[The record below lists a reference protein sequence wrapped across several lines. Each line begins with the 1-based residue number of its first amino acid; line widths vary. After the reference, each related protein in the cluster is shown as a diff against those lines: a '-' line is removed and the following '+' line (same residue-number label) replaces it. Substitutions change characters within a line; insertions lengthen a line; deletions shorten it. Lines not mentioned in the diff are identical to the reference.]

1 MNNNNLFNGSDR
13 TTDRPEITFSR
24 SNEDRSNEDRSNED
38 RYNDSNNQQ
47 NKRHKSDTIT
57 SENSSFDNMSTK
69 LTNHLSENLVEPLR
83 HYISSNTNKSI
94 QMAFRMPSKY
104 DDAIFVAG
112 EREIHFNAQIDG
124 DTITR
129 FKKLISNVVNDNKEQ
144 LVKFDD
150 DGNVPL
156 GREKDSDVI
165 ITYIVNS
172 PGGSVHDVL
181 DFVDYINFLRR
192 TYSNIKFTSIITGMV
207 ASAGTVMCVIADR
220 RHMTRFAFAM
230 IHELSTGLSRT
241 NYTKIQTHADFIR
254 DVHNDLVTIYQEYRG
269 IDPSNI
275 ESKTELE
282 TLLRNESWMDAYKYK
297 SCGFIEEVIGVYDA
311 LNLRK
316 K

>member
-1 MNNNNLFNGSDR
+1 MNHSSLFN
-13 TTDRPEITFSR
+13 E
-24 SNEDRSNEDRSNED
+24 SNDRSDEDNK
-38 RYNDSNNQQ
+38 QQ
-47 NKRHKSDTIT
+47 HKRHKSDIF
-57 SENSSFDNMSTK
+57 SDMSAK
-69 LTNHLSENLVEPLR
+69 LTNHLSENLVEPMR
-83 HYISSNTNKSI
+83 HYISNSANRSI

-104 DDAIFVAG
+104 DDSIFVAG

-129 FKKLISNVVNDNKEQ
+129 FKKLVSNVVNDNKEQ

-150 DGNVPL
+150 NGNVPL
-156 GREKDSDVI
+156 DREKDPDVM
-165 ITYIVNS
+165 ITDIVNS

-181 DFVDYINFLRR
+181 DFVDYINFLRK

-241 NYTKIQTHADFIR
+241 NYTKIQTHADFIK
-254 DVHNDLVTIYQEYRG
+254 DVHNYLVTIYQEYRG
-269 IDPSNI
+269 IDPSNLA
-275 ESKTELE
+275 SKTELE
-282 TLLRNESWMDAYKYK
+282 TLLRNESWMDAYKYQ
-297 SCGFIEEVIGVYDA
+297 SYGFIEEVIGVYDA
-311 LNLRK
+311 LNVRK